1 MSYSSNSCAIVED
14 SRSIIV
20 LESDESFSK
29 AISMSIWAETD
40 ISPCVVSS
48 VAEAVGYIEENADI
62 IDIAV
67 VGLEVE
73 GAGEL
78 LETLARERVPCIA
91 YGADFDDAA
100 RKHLSTLSVADV
112 VLGARAVLADSVGH
126 AVGRIVSNRDVDI
139 LVVDDSK
146 SMRLALVRFLTTRC
160 YNVFEACD
168 GVDALGV
175 LGKYPTIK
183 LVITDNEMPNMDGF
197 SLIKEIRKTHSKDD
211 LAVIGISGKTNSLL
225 SVKFINN
232 GANDFLNKPFR
243 KEELYCRVDHNVEM
257 LDRIRLIRDL
267 SNKDPM
273 TRLYNRRY
281 FFNHCDDFVEQ
292 AEAED
297 KTLITAMIDID
308 FFKNFNDTY
317 GHDVG
322 DEVIIK
328 VANLISEAFPEDAIV
343 SRFGGE
349 EFCVLSAH
357 EAGDDPF
364 ARYDMLRRSIEAA
377 PIDVDGDSVVVTV
390 SIGVTKE
397 KAPIPLMIKKADEL
411 LYDAKESG
419 RNRVSLS

>member
-1 MSYSSNSCAIVED
+1 MSYSSNSCATAEGV
-14 SRSIIV
+14 RSIVI
-20 LESDESFSK
+20 LEPDVPFSK
-29 AISMSIWAETD
+29 VLAMSIWAETS
-40 ISPCVVSS
+40 IPPCVVSS
-48 VAEAVGYIEENADI
+48 AAEAALYIQDHPEAVN
-62 IDIAV
+62 IAV
-67 VGLEVE
+67 VGLDVDE
-73 GAGEL
+73 APLL
-78 LETLARERVPCIA
+78 LETLTQESIPCIA
-91 YGADFDDAA
+91 YGEDFDDES
-100 RKHLSTLSVADV
+100 RKRLSTMSIADI
-112 VLGARAVLADSVGH
+112 VLGERSVLPGRVGH
-126 AVGRIVSNRDVDI
+126 VVKRIVSNRDVDI

-160 YNVFEACD
+160 YNVFEASD

-257 LDRIRLIRDL
+257 LDRIKLIRDL

-308 FFKNFNDTY
+308 FFKKINDKY
-317 GHDVG
+317 GHGVG

-328 VANLISEAFPEDAIV
+328 VANLISEAFPEAAIV

-357 EAGDDPF
+357 DAGDDLF
-364 ARYDMLRRSIEAA
+364 ARYDVLRRTIEATS
-377 PIDVDGDSVVVTV
+377 IDVDGDSVVVTV

-411 LYDAKESG
+411 LYAAKESG